1 MEVKQAN
8 TTANTTPP
16 TATYENVQ
24 KEVEM
29 SEQNRKQK
37 EQVEKT
43 VPADA
48 NTQLGTNVDTY
59 A

>member
-1 MEVKQAN
+1 MEVKQTN
-8 TTANTTPP
+8 TVANTTPP

-29 SEQNRKQK
+29 AQENQRKK

-43 VPADA
+43 TATDA
-48 NTQLGTNVDTY
+48 NSQLGANVDTY